1 MSDNIKVVVKVRP
14 LISREI
20 EDKLNYQWRVQNNT
34 LYQIDQSGRD
44 CGPSFTFDKVYDKDT
59 KTNDVYHDIAKPIVE
74 AATAGFN
81 GTIFA
86 YGQTSS
92 GKTYTM
98 TGTEESPG
106 IIPLAVLN
114 LFDIIK
120 NIPDRDFLIRVSYV
134 EIYNE
139 TLTDLLSA
147 DKKVVKIQETIQ
159 GIKVDATE
167 KLTTSP
173 DEVLEIMMQGK
184 ANRQT
189 ASTNMNDESSRSH
202 SIFQITIESREHI
215 EGEEEVG
222 SVHVSQLNLVDLAG
236 SERAGQTGATG
247 LRFKEGTHIN
257 KSLSALALVI
267 KQLSEDQNKHVN
279 YRDSKL
285 TRILQNSLGGNAK
298 TSIICAVTPASV
310 EETISTLQFANRA
323 KAIKNTPAVNAVATN
338 TSMIQNLTKQLC
350 MLKTALEN
358 KKNVEQDNCN
368 LQKQIAH
375 LQKLIINGFHQRS
388 STDLITGARRKLH
401 QPRRITI
408 STLHPIQEDTV
419 PSNIPKFC
427 TPSLKYNPLHVPS
440 SSDFTPI
447 SGTASLS
454 SLQEE
459 TPRLVTPPLTERNV
473 NFTEE
478 IINLD
483 SDDENTPDIPCS
495 PYHKCYKSSKTP
507 PCVLRKQAKQAE
519 KNLKEIVELT
529 EREKQYSPSVVEL
542 LEKLEEKSLALTKLD
557 DNIVAL
563 NALCREKDSEIENLK
578 NKISL
583 AEGEIQ
589 SISTDK
595 GDLTVRC
602 KEYQSKLTDW
612 EVSYET
618 LLKKSKTREKELL
631 SLLEEQNSR
640 QSSNTNGTMGSQ
652 HNDKIIKVNEERI
665 QKNNENSENDLM
677 VKTLSDTISE
687 LQTQLTFKEQ
697 TILELQAAVTAQ
709 KDKVDTIENVNKE
722 LNEMLTNYRQNVLIL
737 ENENAIFASKVKDL
751 SSIIETQNAEIK
763 SASAD
768 VDSYNSVIQ
777 ELQIKLADNVFTK
790 KKIVEDSDIETMI
803 ENEEMFIASN
813 ENMKNLI
820 QTLKSALDLKSEELK
835 KLKLENSKHNSSDI
849 ENSKVKLSMLQEEI
863 DRLNNKLGDNEKII
877 EDLNNEKTKFAS
889 TEQDLLEKLAEVKNY
904 QENLQ
909 KLNLES
915 EMELQSLK
923 DIYNQLSSEG
933 LAAKEKFK
941 IREKELNF
949 EIETM
954 SQRISSFENDIKIK
968 DQLITSLNAEDNK
981 SQENLYAARQ
991 SLNKVQE
998 IIIMLT
1004 GNIQEVPDIID
1015 NFVGVFKTM
1024 SEKLFLLETIVKE
1037 SLEERKKY
1045 HVLIE
1050 DYEGQISKLKQTL
1063 NDALESLD
1071 QVTSDFKGFVVP
1083 DTSEYPTNDLQSK
1096 IKSYINTM
1104 KDMQCNLMQNLDEK
1118 NAEISKI
1125 TSDLNNKELE
1135 LHSKSTE
1142 LSSVSKE
1149 MAEIIDERENLLNTI
1164 CTQLHNIISEFSIV
1178 PCDIN
1183 SDSYKSEMIN
1193 FMIDTISN
1201 YIRSMVLENNEK
1213 IDNVDI
1219 ILAQAKKDISE
1230 LTDQNLKLSNDIS
1243 QVEFEKNALTKEIE
1257 TIQDFKQ
1264 RLVNDLNH
1272 SDTLLNELREEL
1284 QTKVSEIEIIENR
1297 AKDWKEQFL
1306 NVDALM
1312 KRQVSEL
1319 EFENENLREELDRK
1333 SSKPYLNNS
1342 YLNGSNKE
1350 KSENEIELISPPSL
1364 LTICCNRIVEAIQ
1377 PYENEECTSA
1387 TSSQM
1392 YNSDFQSDY
1401 KYSQLQSDIEML
1413 HCENTKLK
1421 QKIENLENFNKHLI
1435 EEQEEARNEIRLLLE
1450 SACELQKKVTSHRT
1464 NLSTLT
1470 ATTYA
1475 ENKSLSSQLKF
1486 LQYYHSV
1493 FYKACQKDIPEFKR
1507 QLQDLM
1513 ILLKSDHS
1521 PRPNDSLRRFS
1532 LPNALENSMIQTS
1545 LKYESLLDGDLLML
1559 DTNITLTTCDN
1570 TLTGHD
1576 QTCFDVTQG
1585 CNEVACQTNNGN
1597 DLQVPYM
1604 DLNAKQSI
1612 MESLESLKVEN
1623 DKLRTMVDDYQQN
1636 KPNLVDSQNS
1646 PFNSPNKVYS
1656 NLSCEKCMD
1665 YEEKLKA
1672 QIETLNEKDLLERK
1686 LTELTAQKDELEAKY
1701 NNLKLEIPATDALVV
1716 KLKNLEKDHSLKT
1729 VEIDKLKIALSKK
1742 NEDIKNLQDENDSLS
1757 NQVME
1762 NIDEGDNL
1770 RKEIDCLKHNNT
1782 ELTNKITELE
1792 NLQSER
1798 EKQKKICP
1806 ECVLK
1811 DETISSLQSK
1821 LVAEPHKRL
1830 SRSYSDSDSSSRYNK
1845 ICTLQNELHAGR
1857 EDCNE
1862 LKNEVTNIKNHLER
1876 SNRSI
1881 DQAMDLD
1888 ESIGDSQSFT
1898 CNKECNDDSLFDK
1911 SNMPDIPEERPSDL
1925 YSLDKIDCF
1934 NYCVEKIGADREN
1947 FNCDTKIIEMMGMLY
1962 DKLITKHSNEIE
1974 NLVNK
1979 LRDFEESK
1987 NSLET
1992 KLSNVT
1998 ASQIKLNKDL
2008 EEKDMYLQTMAKIVS
2023 QIKNNLS
2030 FINNTTKDSDILETI
2045 DYFKDNFF
2053 TVIDK
2058 EFGLASLEV
2067 FETVLKLIKEK
2078 YNLDSTKLL
2087 DENKSLQD
2095 QSNKISE
2102 EFKQVSSQF
2111 SLLQNQLAEKE
2122 NDYDLLTKQ
2131 KEKMFE
2137 ISNAVTLNIVKK
2149 EEELRTL
2156 VRNIYQKLLD
2166 KKVIHAE
2173 VIDMNLPTSELLP
2186 ILFDFILQKDINT
2199 TNNEQRDN
2207 LMVEINEL
2215 KSLLEEKN
2223 KQLLSFKEEHEKLKE
2238 IHNETNKS
2246 LLGKEDQIKQL
2257 GSIHESLKDIYEK
2270 KLEENEANIVII
2282 SKLTDEV
2289 KILKE
2294 NIERKESAI
2303 RVLET
2308 QLQTDKELKNSH
2320 NDSTL
2325 LEMTEKVQKYTEE
2338 LEILKSANQ
2347 ILLQEKETSS
2357 NELQK
2362 ANSIIKQ
2369 NKLEMEKMMS
2379 DVLVLK
2385 ESVDQNSNVL
2395 ENLRLESKTLL
2406 EQNGSLKEQIQDKT
2420 KECSRLEMNIKT
2432 HQKTAEIQS
2441 KMIIRLQKEKAQV
2454 ETENCEHKK
2463 QLEELSRKLNEIQH
2477 DMDQN
2482 KAYVEEIE
2490 SLKNIKQSLEERVS
2504 ELEVEIQKARSSTE
2518 AGESSRS
2525 RRQSL
2530 YDSMRMFSD
2539 NSEDQRKIE
2548 AVFKSRVKCDELFMD
2563 VDDSSSRSTP
2573 VRLSKGR
2580 ESLASR
2586 HEQSEEEGSRASS
2599 VQASRRRR
2607 QSIHDAHRSVSA
2619 LETSR
2624 QLSVDRNN
2632 DSSGSDTN
2640 SEITKLRKQLAAC
2653 QEELEDLRDKY
2664 NDLDQECETCAEYL
2678 RERDDECRR
2687 LVREKREM
2695 ESAILELKQQIQKSN
2710 PNAVLK
2716 NGSVD
2721 AAVNTD
2727 EDWANLHS
2735 VVVDRMSY
2743 DAEVE
2748 KNKKLT
2754 KCIEELRYKKQEMK
2768 NTMSKMQKAI
2778 DKHSHKEIEAL
2789 KSELE
2794 RVKSELSRVRER
2806 CRELDEEC
2814 DTCAEYLKERDEQC
2828 QRLKEAKSVLEN
2840 ENLQLRQKVHNAS
2853 LKAANR
2859 VDIAVNTDEDSAKL
2873 HSAVLSYEV
2882 EVDKNKKLTKLV
2894 EELRHKK
2901 QELKVT
2907 INKMQKTI
2915 DKNAHMVKELE
2926 ATKSELERVNK
2937 ELSSVRE
2944 RCRELDEECDTC
2956 AEYLKERDE
2965 QCQRLKEAKTSLEM
2979 KLLEYQES
2987 SLCMS
2992 VRKKRRQT
3000 LHDQNRRPET
3010 DRVDVA
3016 TETSDDFLSYQVER
3030 DETSKKSN
3038 ERHAEELKR
3047 LRIALERLS
3056 QQKTLLE
3063 QQLAVTSAAAPLY
3076 VATGS
3081 AIVQNQQFADVMKEN
3096 QKLKKINA
3104 KLVRICKKGKPSNTN
3119 QENEDPADDNN

>member
-20 EDKLNYQWRVQNNT
+20 EEKLNYQWRVQNNT

-59 KTNDVYHDIAKPIVE
+59 KTSDVYNDIAKPIVE

-147 DKKVVKIQETIQ
+147 DKKVVKIQETLQ
-159 GIKVDATE
+159 GLRVDATE
-167 KLTTSP
+167 KVTTSP
-173 DEVLEIMMQGK
+173 DEVLETMLQGK

-368 LQKQIAH
+368 LQKQIAN

-427 TPSLKYNPLHVPS
+427 TPSLKYNPLHIPS

-447 SGTASLS
+447 SETGALS
-454 SLQEE
+454 ILQE
-459 TPRLVTPPLTERNV
+459 TPRLVTPPLADKKV

-483 SDDENTPDIPCS
+483 SDDETTSDVPCS
-495 PYHKCYKSSKTP
+495 PYHGCYEKSKTP
-507 PCVLRKQAKQAE
+507 PCVLRKHAKQAE
-519 KNLKEIVELT
+519 KNLKELIELT
-529 EREKQYSPSVVEL
+529 EREKQYSPTV
-542 LEKLEEKSLALTKLD
+542 
-557 DNIVAL
+557 
-563 NALCREKDSEIENLK
+563 
-578 NKISL
+578 
-583 AEGEIQ
+583 
-589 SISTDK
+589 
-595 GDLTVRC
+595 GDLAARC
-602 KEYQSKLTDW
+602 KDFETKLTDC

-618 LLKKSKTREKELL
+618 LLKKYQSREKELL
-631 SLLEEQNSR
+631 SLLEEQNSWK
-640 QSSNTNGTMGSQ
+640 SSNANGTMGSPNQ
-652 HNDKIIKVNEERI
+652 TMMLHEDTTKRK
-665 QKNNENSENDLM
+665 NENSENELM
-677 VKTLSDTISE
+677 LKNLSNTVSE
-687 LQTQLTFKEQ
+687 LQTQITFKEQ
-697 TILELQAAVTAQ
+697 TILELQAVVTAQ
-709 KDKVDTIENVNKE
+709 KHKIDTIENVNEE
-722 LNEMLTNYRQNVLIL
+722 LNEMLTNYKQNVLIL
-737 ENENAIFASKVKDL
+737 ENENVNFVSKVKKL
-751 SSIIETQNAEIK
+751 SSIIESQKTEIM

-777 ELQIKLADNVFTK
+777 ELQIKLADQVCSK
-790 KKIVEDSDIETMI
+790 KKTMENSDIETMI
-803 ENEEMFIASN
+803 ANEEMFIASN

-820 QTLKSALDLKSEELK
+820 QTLKSALDSKTEELN
-835 KLKLENSKHNSSDI
+835 KLKLENSNHNISND
-849 ENSKVKLSMLQEEI
+849 KTYKDDLSMLQEEI
-863 DRLNNKLGDNEKII
+863 VRLKNKLSYNEKVID
-877 EDLNNEKTKFAS
+877 DLKEEKAKFSS
-889 TEQDLLEKLAEVKNY
+889 TERELLDKLTEVKSY
-904 QENLQ
+904 QDNLQ

-915 EMELQSLK
+915 EMELQTLK
-923 DIYNQLSSEG
+923 DLYKKLSSEG
-933 LAAKEKFK
+933 LAAKEKFQT
-941 IREKELNF
+941 RENELNI
-949 EIETM
+949 EIESM
-954 SQRISSFENDIKIK
+954 SQRISTLENDIKIK

-981 SQENLYAARQ
+981 SQENFYIAKQ
-991 SLNKVQE
+991 SLNKIQD
-998 IIIMLT
+998 IIILLT

-1015 NFVGVFKTM
+1015 NFVGAFKIL
-1024 SEKLFLLETIVKE
+1024 SEKLALLERIIKD
-1037 SLEERKKY
+1037 SLEEKKNLQ
-1045 HVLIE
+1045 VSLE
-1050 DYEGQISKLKQTL
+1050 DCESEISKLKRTL
-1063 NDALESLD
+1063 DNAFESLD
-1071 QVTSDFKGFVVP
+1071 EITSDFGGFVAT
-1083 DTSEYPTNDLQSK
+1083 DTNEDSTYDLQSK
-1096 IKSYINTM
+1096 IKSFINKM
-1104 KDMQCNLMQNLDEK
+1104 KVMQQNLIQNLEEK
-1118 NAEISKI
+1118 KLVISKI
-1125 TSDLNNKELE
+1125 TSELNSKELE
-1135 LHSKSTE
+1135 LNTKTTE

-1149 MAEIIDERENLLNTI
+1149 MVEVIKERENLLNI
-1164 CTQLHNIISEFSIV
+1164 IGSQLHKIISEFSIV
-1178 PCDIN
+1178 PCEFN
-1183 SDSYKSEMIN
+1183 NDSYESEIIN
-1193 FMIDTISN
+1193 FMIDNISN
-1201 YIRSMVLENNEK
+1201 YMKTIILENNEK
-1213 IDNVDI
+1213 INNVDI
-1219 ILAQAKKDISE
+1219 ILAQAKKEISE
-1230 LTDQNLKLSNDIS
+1230 LTDQNHKLSGDIS
-1243 QVEFEKNALTKEIE
+1243 QVEFEKNALIKEIE
-1257 TIQDFKQ
+1257 TIQDVKQ
-1264 RLVNDLNH
+1264 RLVNDLTH
-1272 SDTLLNELREEL
+1272 SNTILSDLKEEIKS
-1284 QTKVSEIEIIENR
+1284 KVSEIEIIENR
-1297 AKDWKEQFL
+1297 ARDWKEQFL
-1306 NVDALM
+1306 NIDSSM

-1319 EFENENLREELDRK
+1319 EFENANLREELDRK
-1333 SSKPYLNNS
+1333 TSKFYLNNS

-1350 KSENEIELISPPSL
+1350 KSVNDIELISPPSL
-1364 LTICCNRIVEAIQ
+1364 LTICCNKIVEAIQ
-1377 PYENEECTSA
+1377 PSESDECISA
-1387 TSSQM
+1387 HSSQM
-1392 YNSDFQSDY
+1392 CNSDVQSDY
-1401 KYSQLQSDIEML
+1401 KYNQLQSDIEIL
-1413 HCENTKLK
+1413 QFENTKLK
-1421 QKIENLENFNKHLI
+1421 QKIENLEIYNNHLI
-1435 EEQEEARNEIRLLLE
+1435 TEQEEARNEIRLLLE
-1450 SACELQKKVTSHRT
+1450 SAYELQKKVITHRT
-1464 NLSTLT
+1464 NLCTLT

-1486 LQYYHSV
+1486 LQLYHSL
-1493 FYKACQKDIPEFKR
+1493 FDKACQKEIPEFKK

-1513 ILLKSDHS
+1513 IILKSDYTQH
-1521 PRPNDSLRRFS
+1521 PNDSLRRCS

-1576 QTCFDVTQG
+1576 QTCFDVTQS
-1585 CNEVACQTNNGN
+1585 CNEVGCQTNNAN
-1597 DLQVPYM
+1597 DLQVPYI
-1604 DLNAKQSI
+1604 DLNAKQKLV
-1612 MESLESLKVEN
+1612 ESLESLKVEN
-1623 DKLRTMVDDYQQN
+1623 DKLRTMVDDYQLN
-1636 KPNLVDSQNS
+1636 KPSPVDSQNS
-1646 PFNSPNKVYS
+1646 PFNSPNKVY
-1656 NLSCEKCMD
+1656 NKLSCDKCVKF
-1665 YEEKLKA
+1665 EEKLKS
-1672 QIETLNEKDLLERK
+1672 QMVTLNEINLLEEK
-1686 LTELTAQKDELEAKY
+1686 LTELKAQKDELEAKY
-1701 NNLKLEIPATDALVV
+1701 NNLKLEIPTTDALVV
-1716 KLKNLEKDHSLKT
+1716 KLRNLEKDHSLKT
-1729 VEIDKLKIALSKK
+1729 TEIDKLKMTLSKK
-1742 NEDIKNLQDENDSLS
+1742 NEDMKNLQEENDSLS
-1757 NQVME
+1757 NQIME
-1762 NIDEGDNL
+1762 IIDEGDNL
-1770 RKEIDCLKHNNT
+1770 RKEIDYLKQINT
-1782 ELTNKITELE
+1782 ELTNKISELE
-1792 NLQSER
+1792 ILGTESDKQREMCPQCLQ
-1798 EKQKKICP
+1798 
-1806 ECVLK
+1806 K

-1821 LVAEPHKRL
+1821 LVVDPHKRL
-1830 SRSYSDSDSSSRYNK
+1830 SRSYSDSDSSSQYNK
-1845 ICTLQNELHAGR
+1845 ICTLQSELHAGR

-1876 SNRSI
+1876 SNISI

-1888 ESIGDSQSFT
+1888 ESIGNSQSFT
-1898 CNKECNDDSLFDK
+1898 CNKECNNDSLFDK

-1925 YSLDKIDCF
+1925 YSLDRIDCV
-1934 NYCVEKIGADREN
+1934 NYCAEKIGADKEN
-1947 FNCDTKIIEMMGMLY
+1947 FNCDTKIIDIMTMLY
-1962 DKLITKHSNEIE
+1962 DNLINKHNNEIE

-1987 NSLET
+1987 NSLQT
-1992 KLSNVT
+1992 KLNEIT
-1998 ASQIKLNKDL
+1998 TIQKKFINEL
-2008 EEKDMYLQTMAKIVS
+2008 EEKDMYLQTMANVVS

-2030 FINNTTKDSDILETI
+2030 FINSSTKDSDILETI

-2058 EFGLASLEV
+2058 EFGLASIEV
-2067 FETVLKLIKEK
+2067 FQTILLQLKEK
-2078 YNLDSTKLL
+2078 YNLDLNKIL

-2095 QSNKISE
+2095 QSTKISE

-2111 SLLQNQLAEKE
+2111 SLLKNQLLDKE
-2122 NDYDLLTKQ
+2122 NDYNLLTKQ
-2131 KEKMFE
+2131 KEKMYE

-2149 EEELRTL
+2149 EDELRTL
-2156 VRNIYQKLLD
+2156 VKNVYEKLLN
-2166 KKVIHAE
+2166 KKIIHAE
-2173 VIDMNLPTSELLP
+2173 VIDMNLPASEILP

-2199 TNNEQRDN
+2199 SNKDQMEN
-2207 LMVEINEL
+2207 LMLEIEEL

-2223 KQLLSFKEEHEKLKE
+2223 KQLHSIKEEYEKFKD
-2238 IHNETNKS
+2238 IHNDKS
-2246 LLGKEDQIKQL
+2246 KLIEDKDNQIKHL
-2257 GSIHESLKDIYEK
+2257 GSIHESLKDIYDK
-2270 KLEENEANIVII
+2270 KLEENEANLVII

-2294 NIERKESAI
+2294 NIERKETAI
-2303 RVLET
+2303 QALEA
-2308 QLQTDKELKNSH
+2308 QSQTEKQMRDSP
-2320 NDSTL
+2320 NDNAL
-2325 LEMTEKVQKYTEE
+2325 LEMTKKVQKYTEE
-2338 LEILKSANQ
+2338 LENLRSANK
-2347 ILLQEKETSS
+2347 ILLREKESS
-2357 NELQK
+2357 SIELDK
-2362 ANSIIKQ
+2362 ANNTIKK

-2379 DVLVLK
+2379 DVLILK

-2406 EQNGSLKEQIQDKT
+2406 EQNALLKQQIQEKT
-2420 KECSRLEMNIKT
+2420 KECSRLEINIKT
-2432 HQKTAEIQS
+2432 HQKTAEIQT
-2441 KMIIRLQKEKAQV
+2441 KMIIRLQKEKAEV
-2454 ETENCEHKK
+2454 ESADTEHKK
-2463 QLEELSRKLNEIQH
+2463 QLEEMSLKLIEIQQN
-2477 DMDQN
+2477 MEQN

-2490 SLKNIKQSLEERVS
+2490 SLKNIRQSLEERVS
-2504 ELEVEIQKARSSTE
+2504 ELEVEIQNKVQSYTE

-2530 YDSMRMFSD
+2530 YDSMRIFSD

-2548 AVFKSRVKCDELFMD
+2548 AVFKSRKCDELFMD

-2624 QLSVDRNN
+2624 RPSVDRNN
-2632 DSSGSDTN
+2632 ESSGSDTS
-2640 SEITKLRKQLAAC
+2640 SEISKLRKQVAAYR
-2653 QEELEDLRDKY
+2653 EELEDLREKY

-2678 RERDDECRR
+2678 RERDEQCRR
-2687 LVREKREM
+2687 LVREKREL

-2710 PNAVLK
+2710 PNAALK
-2716 NGSVD
+2716 NASVD

-2727 EDWANLHS
+2727 KDWANLHS

-2754 KCIEELRYKKQEMK
+2754 KCIEELRYTKQELK
-2768 NTMSKMQKAI
+2768 NTLGKMQKAI
-2778 DKHSHKEIEAL
+2778 DKHAHKDKEIEVL

-2794 RVKSELSRVRER
+2794 HCNTELSSLRER

-2828 QRLKEAKSVLEN
+2828 HRLKEAKAMLEN
-2840 ENLQLRQKVHNAS
+2840 ENLELRQKIHSAS
-2853 LKAANR
+2853 NKTTAR
-2859 VDIAVNTDEDSAKL
+2859 MDTAVNTDEDSAKL
-2873 HSAVLSYEV
+2873 HSAVLSYEA
-2882 EVDKNKKLTKLV
+2882 EVDKNKKLMKLV

-2901 QELKVT
+2901 QELKMT
-2907 INKMQKTI
+2907 ITKMQKTI
-2915 DKNAHMVKELE
+2915 DKNTHTAKELE
-2926 ATKSELERVNK
+2926 ATKSELERCNK
-2937 ELSSVRE
+2937 ELSDVRE
-2944 RCRELDEECDTC
+2944 RCRELEEECDTC
-2956 AEYLKERDE
+2956 AEYLKEREE
-2965 QCQRLKEAKTSLEM
+2965 QCHRLKEAKASLEM

-3000 LHDQNRRPET
+3000 LHDQNRRPEA

-3030 DETSKKSN
+3030 DETSKKSDD
-3038 ERHAEELKR
+3038 RHAEELKR

-3056 QQKTLLE
+3056 RQKASLE
-3063 QQLAVTSAAAPLY
+3063 QRLAVASAAAPLY

-3096 QKLKKINA
+3096 QRLKKINA
-3104 KLVRICKKGKPSNTN
+3104 KLVHICKKGKPNNTN